1 MMEAIISISEED
13 DERDV
18 MRMVCRDVEKVT
30 LPCPAGLLQM
40 SLYVQHRTSPAR
52 SAPITTKT
60 VLLYKFETSTSQTGL
75 SGGP

>member
-1 MMEAIISISEED
+1 MMEAIIFISEED

-30 LPCPAGLLQM
+30 LPWPAGLLQM

-60 VLLYKFETSTSQTGL
+60 VLLYNRVVFF
-75 SGGP
+75 